1 MNGQQENSTVNR
13 IILESM
19 SNGFD
24 ITQMSFVDLVVI
36 RSLRQ
41 QMMISEP
48 RRRLPM
54 NIHLLSKP
62 PPRVVGLD
70 VVPSAV
76 PLHDFPGQ

>member
-1 MNGQQENSTVNR
+1 MNVHTILVFVTYSSL
-13 IILESM
+13 ILESM

-41 QMMISEP
+41 QIVISEP

-54 NIHLLSKP
+54 NT
-62 PPRVVGLD
+62 
-70 VVPSAV
+70 
-76 PLHDFPGQ
+76 